1 MKFHC
6 CCCSVHDDVSTA
18 NNDANSTIWP
28 SARNLCLSFM
38 FIGHTPIFNLTH
50 GHHAPS
56 TYVYRMDGMT
66 FSHSIVP
73 LSLLFV
79 DPRPL
84 PHQSLFEEEN
94 SYVILTASC
103 TPFAP
108 FDYPLW
114 LTFFFLFRS
123 CDGLSW
129 LESTA
134 SFIALWTLNNRQ
146 FRLNSI
152 IIIISYPH
160 AHRKAS
166 DVRSFRMRRIR
177 RHVCSVHCAPR

>member
-1 MKFHC
+1 MALVAKGVNNEMKFHC

-79 DPRPL
+79 
-84 PHQSLFEEEN
+84 SL
-94 SYVILTASC
+94 S
-103 TPFAP
+103 
-108 FDYPLW
+108 LW
-114 LTFFFLFRS
+114 THVLCRTKVYLKKKIHTLFWLHHAHHSLHSITRFGS
-123 CDGLSW
+123 HFSFYFVPVMAWAGLSR
-129 LESTA
+129 LPRSSHCEP
-134 SFIALWTLNNRQ
+134 WTID
-146 FRLNSI
+146 NS
-152 IIIISYPH
+152 
-160 AHRKAS
+160 
-166 DVRSFRMRRIR
+166 VWTQLL
-177 RHVCSVHCAPR
+177 